1 MRTMPLEQPPSSTVL
16 QLLRRSLERDPSR
29 EKGQARR
36 PAQDARPQQQ
46 PAERSAEQSDPDS
59 RCPQGRH
66 SLTPQGW
73 RHWSGRS
80 AATAPFAATPTAAA
94 AATGGRPDTA
104 VAPAPAGCWRHSRP
118 TTGGEPRPS
127 EPGPA
132 DHTARTPEP
141 RGEAPRPR
149 KGLGT
154 GASSAAR
161 GAPLQDPMLLQTRNA
176 SVGGP
181 AKTLK
186 ALDESGRLDGRITTF
201 LTRRVRGTSVPK
213 GRGQRTPMPGV
224 GSGPTC
230 AAGHGPMRRAPQLW
244 RASSQPR
251 GVLSTTLPDHESM
264 SRKTTEARNK
274 EQQELSSSRVP

>member
-1 MRTMPLEQPPSSTVL
+1 
-16 QLLRRSLERDPSR
+16 
-29 EKGQARR
+29 
-36 PAQDARPQQQ
+36 
-46 PAERSAEQSDPDS
+46 
-59 RCPQGRH
+59 
-66 SLTPQGW
+66 
-73 RHWSGRS
+73 
-80 AATAPFAATPTAAA
+80 
-94 AATGGRPDTA
+94 
-104 VAPAPAGCWRHSRP
+104 
-118 TTGGEPRPS
+118 
-127 EPGPA
+127 
-132 DHTARTPEP
+132 
-141 RGEAPRPR
+141 
-149 KGLGT
+149 
-154 GASSAAR
+154 
-161 GAPLQDPMLLQTRNA
+161 MLLQTRNA

-181 AKTLK
+181 ARALK